1 MPTSPSLFDDSFSQ
15 FPNMFD
21 QQFPT
26 AGMFNTG
33 FPSMPV
39 STPYQPKQTK
49 DEPQGERIIPIKVVN
64 TNSQNLMNNY
74 TDQVISFR
82 FTNNSLKTITK
93 FLNRI
98 SINNFRLEKY
108 QQRRQLK
115 R

>member
-1 MPTSPSLFDDSFSQ
+1 MSPNPSLFDESFSQ

-21 QQFPT
+21 QPFPS

-39 STPYQPKQTK
+39 SSPYQPKQTK
-49 DEPQGERIIPIKVVN
+49 DEQQGERIIPIKVVN

-74 TDQVISFR
+74 SDQVFSFR
-82 FTNNSLKTITK
+82 VFINSLRAITK
-93 FLNRI
+93 CLTRY
-98 SINNFRLEKY
+98 SINNFRLEK
-108 QQRRQLK
+108 QRRQLK